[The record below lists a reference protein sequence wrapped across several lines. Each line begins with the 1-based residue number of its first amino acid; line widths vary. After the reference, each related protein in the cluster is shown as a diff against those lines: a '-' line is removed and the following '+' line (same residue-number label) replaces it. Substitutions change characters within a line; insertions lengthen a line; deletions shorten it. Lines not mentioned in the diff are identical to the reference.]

1 MTMNRNRIGIFDS
14 GLGGLTVLSEVAR
27 LLPAEQTIYL
37 GDTARV
43 PYGIKSSDTVI
54 RYALEDAAFL
64 QSHKVKLI
72 VIACNTASANAVEVL
87 KKVLDVPVV
96 GVIEPGARAAVEA
109 TRTGRIGIIGTNA
122 TIRSGAYTRAITEAN
137 PKAKTFTAA
146 CPLFVP
152 LAEEGWSTG
161 EITEMIAEKYLE
173 TLQEADIDT
182 LVLGCT
188 HYPLLTETIASV
200 MGPDVTLID
209 SATATANEVA
219 RVLRAEGLENTSDT
233 SSNDDSRGDTHT
245 FHVTD
250 SPESFCSVGARFL
263 GNRGVR
269 LHTASLAHLESK
281 T

>member
-1 MTMNRNRIGIFDS
+1 
-14 GLGGLTVLSEVAR
+14 
-27 LLPAEQTIYL
+27 
-37 GDTARV
+37 
-43 PYGIKSSDTVI
+43 
-54 RYALEDAAFL
+54 
-64 QSHKVKLI
+64 
-72 VIACNTASANAVEVL
+72 VL